1 MLLFS
6 GQVVSD
12 SLWPHGLIARQASLS
27 FTISQNLLKVMSIEL
42 VMPSSHLI
50 LCCSLLLLPSIFPN
64 IRVFSNES
72 ALWIR
77 WPEYWNFSFSFSI
90 SPSSEYSRLISLRVD
105 WFDLLA
111 SKFLYLETFG
121 LYLNLHKG
129 FPSSVGKESTC
140 NAGGPVS
147 IPGLGRSSGE
157 GKGYPLQYS
166 GLKNFT
172 DCIVHGVTK
181 SGTWLNDFHLI
192 SIIFKNNK
200 QKYVVCASYSCYL
213 NC

>member
-6 GQVVSD
+6 GQVMSD
-12 SLWPHGLIARQASLS
+12 SLGPHGLIAHQASLS
-27 FTISQNLLKVMSIEL
+27 FTISQKLLKVMSIKL

-50 LCCSLLLLPSIFPN
+50 LCSLLLLPSIFPS

-77 WPEYWNFSFSFSI
+77 WPEYWNFNFSFSI
-90 SPSSEYSRLISLRVD
+90 SPSSEYSGLISLRVD

-129 FPSSVGKESTC
+129 FLSSVGKESTC
-140 NAGGPVS
+140 SAGGPIS

-166 GLKNFT
+166 GLKNFM

-181 SGTWLNDFHLI
+181 SRTWLNDFHLI

-200 QKYVVCASYSCYL
+200 HNYVKFKNKIKL
-213 NC
+213 KK